1 METKKRKPDIELE
14 KNDTTPVMSSSPT
27 TLMSLRSGTVSI
39 VEAVAVN
46 LPDVFA
52 AEIVPKLDWESTLNL
67 AQVNKSYRDAVWS
80 VAGARSFHEKLR
92 VFCDEAYGCSWPL
105 GFHRGGMCWA
115 AGCHNLRAVTA
126 LLESG
131 MDVNRIDRVWDGFTA
146 LHVAAYKGHRAVVK
160 VLIDAG
166 ADVNTR
172 DTSNR
177 LHLGTPLFLAARN
190 GHASVVHQ
198 LIKAG
203 ANVHLSTSD
212 GLTPLAIA
220 KNYGHCGCEK
230 ALIDAGA

>member
-1 METKKRKPDIELE
+1 M
-14 KNDTTPVMSSSPT
+14 
-27 TLMSLRSGTVSI
+27 
-39 VEAVAVN
+39 
-46 LPDVFA
+46 
-52 AEIVPKLDWESTLNL
+52 
-67 AQVNKSYRDAVWS
+67 
-80 VAGARSFHEKLR
+80 
-92 VFCDEAYGCSWPL
+92 
-105 GFHRGGMCWA
+105 
-115 AGCHNLRAVTA
+115 RAVTA

-203 ANVHLSTSD
+203 ANVHLSD
-212 GLTPLAIA
+212 RNGLTPLAMA
-220 KNYGHCGCEK
+220 KNNGHCGCEK

>member
-1 METKKRKPDIELE
+1 M
-14 KNDTTPVMSSSPT
+14 
-27 TLMSLRSGTVSI
+27 
-39 VEAVAVN
+39 
-46 LPDVFA
+46 
-52 AEIVPKLDWESTLNL
+52 
-67 AQVNKSYRDAVWS
+67 
-80 VAGARSFHEKLR
+80 
-92 VFCDEAYGCSWPL
+92 
-105 GFHRGGMCWA
+105 
-115 AGCHNLRAVTA
+115 RAVTA